1 MINGRSVD
9 GNVSICGTLS
19 VHCSVHRAS
28 HPRPPQAK
36 KSTLLYPFW
45 PERCLKDA
53 CPKGVG
59 CAIMQVLVSRVNYLL
74 LRSRAMLDHARGW
87 PVPKQLRDH
96 YYSSSSSSSSWL
108 QSHIAHILEHS
119 PQLVPKLSSNI
130 NTQLLLALLVLL
142 PCLGRLM
149 IHCPNPPSISSF
161 HLRLQA
167 SALPLSL
174 HCRET
179 LLAD

>member
-36 KSTLLYPFW
+36 KSTLLYP
-45 PERCLKDA
+45 
-53 CPKGVG
+53 
-59 CAIMQVLVSRVNYLL
+59 IMQVLVSRVNYLL

-96 YYSSSSSSSSWL
+96 YYSSSSSSSWL